1 MKNTLIWPDWRM
13 DSCVILLWELYSNIG
28 QSANGPLVYCTVLYC
43 TVRYRVLWYSTVLY
57 PGPGYSTVPVPG
69 RRYCTVPGIY
79 QKITVML
86 YR

>member
-43 TVRYRVLWYSTVLY
+43 TVRYRVLWYSTVQYPYPVADTVQYIQY
-57 PGPGYSTVPVPG
+57 PGSI
-69 RRYCTVPGIY
+69 R
-79 QKITVML
+79 KSL
-86 YR
+86 